1 MPHCCPCTTL
11 FPIFNS
17 AAVDCAVLTTR
28 SRTHPFQSIRGGAK
42 LGRKLDPRRS
52 RPPARLAV
60 SLETLIQRHETC
72 AQRGIGLNGGEQSRF
87 PNKGPSHSCRFVL
100 GVPFS
105 YICFLAVFGGFACFN
120 GSELPLAFFR
130 FAYSTTESQ
139 LQTPNTA
146 GQLPAHSHL

>member
-42 LGRKLDPRRS
+42 LSRKLDPRRS

-60 SLETLIQRHETC
+60 SLETLIQRHETR
-72 AQRGIGLNGGEQSRF
+72 AQRGIGLDGGEQIRF

-105 YICFLAVFGGFACFN
+105 YICFLAVFWWLCVLQRLRATARF
-120 GSELPLAFFR
+120 LPIRILNTRISA
-130 FAYSTTESQ
+130 
-139 LQTPNTA
+139 PNTA
-146 GQLPAHSHL
+146 GQLPALSHL